1 MNCQTYYCFII
12 SLSLS
17 GSYTP
22 SDASKNDAT
31 PAQGLH
37 DPKDLKGVMPVLDH
51 CLYNGGDG
59 GDVLCSGL
67 RAEASADLELGLRGT
82 EGLLTVVV
90 RRRDGRICQEG
101 KRKRPAI
108 HISVSVGFQC
118 NFAQFGGVCQ
128 VL

>member
-1 MNCQTYYCFII
+1 MIQSMMLRQCKGCY
-12 SLSLS
+12 
-17 GSYTP
+17 
-22 SDASKNDAT
+22 
-31 PAQGLH
+31 
-37 DPKDLKGVMPVLDH
+37 DPKDLEGVLPVLDR
-51 CLYNGGDG
+51 CLYDGGNGGI
-59 GDVLCSGL
+59 VLRSGL